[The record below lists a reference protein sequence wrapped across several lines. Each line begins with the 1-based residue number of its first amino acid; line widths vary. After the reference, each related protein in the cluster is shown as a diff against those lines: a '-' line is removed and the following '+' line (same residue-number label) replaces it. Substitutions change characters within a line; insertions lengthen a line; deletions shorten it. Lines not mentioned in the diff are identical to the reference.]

1 MNKFKKFSLG
11 IAVSLAGSLTFAFAT
26 PVQAMHI
33 MEGFLPADWAA
44 FWWAMFLPF
53 FILGVR
59 SIRRITR

>member
-1 MNKFKKFSLG
+1 MCDPCVSVFHFQILTVIGNP
-11 IAVSLAGSLTFAFAT
+11 AVLSLTFAFAT

-59 SIRRITR
+59 